1 MDVGS
6 RYTCEG
12 SPPLWR
18 WEVMHASITET
29 LCERSMKPDLPA
41 SIADLLFFL
50 KTQCGMSLQCHEVD
64 SKHFGDTIIDLQ
76 GCGLRVCIGRERYH
90 WHIAIGNEHERN
102 HSYDIALLKEQITGQ
117 LGEDYLSLE
126 EQAAYVRSLWPEVV
140 ALLVTQRS
148 DETAIALEKR
158 WHDRVRRRMA
168 MNFTRLYDD
177 IVNDAAKNP
186 SRWRVVVQHGED
198 PRDGSV
204 ESDGGFHVI
213 EISSERRIIVEK
225 LLALG
230 VEVRYFTPRT
240 FTRRENLIDWMACLW
255 DSVVRRLGR

>member
-1 MDVGS
+1 VRARRNGWLVYSM
-6 RYTCEG
+6 
-12 SPPLWR
+12 
-18 WEVMHASITET
+18 T
-29 LCERSMKPDLPA
+29 LKIPSSVAGLI
-41 SIADLLFFL
+41 SFL
-50 KTQCGMSLQCHEVD
+50 QVDCGMSLHSSTVD
-64 SKHFGDTIIDLQ
+64 SAHFGNTEIVLQ
-76 GCGLRVCIGRERYH
+76 GCGLRVCIGRERYQ
-90 WHIAIGNEHERN
+90 WYVAIGNEHERN

-117 LGEDYLSLE
+117 LGEDYLSIE
-126 EQAAYVRSLWPEVV
+126 EEAAYVRSLWPEVV

-168 MNFTRLYDD
+168 MNFTSLYDD
-177 IVNDAAKNP
+177 IVNDATKNP
-186 SRWRVVVQHGED
+186 SRWHVVVQHGED

-240 FTRRENLIDWMACLW
+240 FTRSERLISWMAHLW
-255 DSVVRRLGR
+255 DSVVQKLGR